1 MSKAFLPGLLRK
13 VRLSTPKDGS
23 DPKPIFSD
31 LQRNFGRLFLSLKA
45 YKEEASDA
53 NRNAAI
59 FSTSMFSRTAFQKA
73 LWKCHM
79 AANSRDSESTSS
91 AYLIGLPLAQLCGK
105 SILRSWEIGISQTT
119 ARRLGVKSGEIIQLR
134 RFPETNTLPMMVV
147 IAENVG
153 DHCIGLPV
161 GSLINSHLKIKDV
174 PSLLGGD
181 VDGDTYVITAYHEAY
196 YSLFRNRKN
205 YPELKAQMQRCLGEL
220 QIWFSEYWK
229 DIPEYPTPT
238 GIAYTWKDEDPATF
252 KPRSEMDVFASKVMQ
267 KISIGSSTNST
278 LSLCVA
284 KLVKYQ
290 DFADVSWED
299 IRHAGERATETCMDM
314 KKDEGRDPLCFH
326 NILCG
331 NRPLDSEAAF
341 ELMESGFN
349 LDTATQIVAAL
360 KGVSV
365 RKIARY
371 NKAWASLM
379 GDRRAFEAL
388 VKHYQEN
395 GGEVEEFA
403 KYFVDALY
411 GFVKTPFI
419 KGKGDPMLFPKTRMP
434 QGVSNPEFELRF
446 IELSDSMEE
455 IRITSLGHKG
465 QLSVQ
470 ASPDLHDMTTGVL
483 RIECDTVGGIATIEM
498 MIANNGLVIELD
510 NRKVILRRTVL
521 VPFHIK
527 GRDMKIVPG
536 SPRMLSSWGEVLG
549 ALMDTNFKFNVN
561 ELKGMEDISAAE
573 PVLAD
578 LTNSALRYLLSAYE
592 VQNGDYLSYA
602 TAAGQAKIVV
612 LDNKIPEI
620 SEASLAVM
628 RAAGIKPA
636 TNNPLK
642 LDEMRRTLAAEFLV
656 KQGFINRMVDTSSG
670 SPGMMFYAKTSP
682 GRTYA
687 TEQFVLPQYAPEKR
701 SPVMNACSNLIE
713 FVGSHP
719 VSFSLEG
726 RPQGPTAEV
735 WAVSLPIDL
744 MDAIWVSDS
753 LSDTFQAKVFQPQT
767 GEYKIYPLEDGMKFQ
782 AIESDIKGVGKLT
795 PADNMPWIK
804 FANGQLIRAEVV
816 FQMGSESHQQL
827 RQTHFRM
834 CLEGVARLNFVKTGK
849 RMKVPADLT
858 PEQITKVCIES
869 GLYANDDLTLE
880 ILSPDKSTV
889 LGKFPAGVIALGMHT
904 QIPSINASV
913 HSQELFDEEA
923 YATTTSSGGV
933 VSGMMGAMTMRAHG
947 LTNCL
952 QTLHSDVPPSLAA
965 EIAALLQCVE
975 RGPVAT
981 KAELSDKVYTL
992 DAREQVAGIK

>member
-13 VRLSTPKDGS
+13 VRLSTPKDDS
-23 DPKPIFSD
+23 DPVSIYTD

-59 FSTSMFSRTAFQKA
+59 FSTSLFSRTAFQKA

-79 AANSRDSESTSS
+79 AANSRDSECTSS
-91 AYLIGLPLAQLCGK
+91 ACLVAVPLAQLCGK
-105 SILRSWEIGISQTT
+105 SILRSWEIGISQRT
-119 ARRLGVKSGEIIQLR
+119 ARMLGVKAGTIIQLR
-134 RFPETNTLPMMVV
+134 RFPETNTLPLIVV
-147 IAENVG
+147 ITTDIG

-161 GSLINSHLKIKDV
+161 GSLMDSQLRTKDV

-181 VDGDTYVITAYHEAY
+181 ADGDTYVITAYQEAY

-205 YPELKAQMQRCLGEL
+205 YPELKAQMQRCMAEL
-220 QIWFSEYWK
+220 QTWFSEYWR
-229 DIPEYPTPT
+229 DIPEYPSPT
-238 GIAYTWKDEDPATF
+238 GIAYTWKDEDPAAF
-252 KPRSEMDVFASKVMQ
+252 KPRTDLDVFASKVMQ
-267 KISIGSSTNST
+267 KISIGSSTNSIM
-278 LSLCVA
+278 SLCVA
-284 KLVKYQ
+284 KLVMYQ

-299 IRHAGERATETCMDM
+299 IRHAGERATETCMDL
-314 KKDEGRDPLCFH
+314 KKDTQRDALCFH

-331 NRPLDSEAAF
+331 NRPFDSESAM
-341 ELMESGFN
+341 ELLESGFN
-349 LDTATQIVAAL
+349 LDSVTQIVAAL
-360 KGVSV
+360 KGISV

-388 VKHYQEN
+388 VKHYQDD
-395 GGEVEEFA
+395 GGEVGEFA

-419 KGKGDPMLFPKTRMP
+419 KGKGDPMVFPKTRTP
-434 QGVSNPEFELRF
+434 HGASNPEFELRF

-465 QLSVQ
+465 QLSDQ
-470 ASPDLHDMTTGVL
+470 TSPDLHDMTTRVL
-483 RIECDTVGGIATIEM
+483 RVECDTVGGIATIEM
-498 MIANNGLVIELD
+498 QVTNNGLVIEMD
-510 NRKVILRRTVL
+510 NRKIILRRTVF

-527 GRDMKIVPG
+527 WRDMKIVPG
-536 SPRMLSSWGEVLG
+536 QPRMLSSWGEVLG
-549 ALMDTNFKFNVN
+549 VLLDTNFKFNVN

-578 LTNSALRYLLSAYE
+578 LTNSVLRYLLTAYE
-592 VQNGDYLSYA
+592 VQNGDVVSYA
-602 TAAGQAKIVV
+602 TAASQAKIVV

-620 SEASLAVM
+620 SEASLAEM
-628 RAAGIKPA
+628 RAAGIKSA

-670 SPGMMFYAKTSP
+670 SPGMMFYAKTRP

-701 SPVMNACSNLIE
+701 SPVLNACSNLIE

-719 VSFSLEG
+719 VSFDLEG

-753 LSDTFQAKVFQPQT
+753 LSDTFQAKIYQPQT
-767 GEYKIYPLEDGMKFQ
+767 GEYKVYPLEDGMKFQ
-782 AIESDIKGVGKLT
+782 ASESDVKGVGKLT
-795 PADNMPWIK
+795 RADNMPWIRLS
-804 FANGQLIRAEVV
+804 NGQLIRAEIV
-816 FQMGSESHQQL
+816 FQMGSQSHQQL

-834 CLEGVARLNFVKTGK
+834 CLEAVARINFVKTGK

-858 PEQITKVCIES
+858 PQQIAKVCIES
-869 GLYANDDLTLE
+869 GLYDDDDLTVH
-880 ILSPDKSTV
+880 ILSPDKSTII
-889 LGKFPAGVIALGMHT
+889 GKFPAGVIALGMQT
-904 QIPSINASV
+904 QIPSISASV
-913 HSQELFDEEA
+913 HSQELYDEEA

-952 QTLHSDVPPSLAA
+952 KTLHSDVPPALAA

-975 RGPVAT
+975 RRPAS
-981 KAELSDKVYTL
+981 SDMVYTL
-992 DAREQVAGIK
+992 DARE